1 MYAVQPQIKGDGRN
15 NKHEVKGRNHLSI
28 WTSLESGCLWMDI
41 SQSLCAPEVDEGI
54 KTKVELRRVHE
65 SPRTHKL
72 STLMAFMG
80 HSKDTTFWQA
90 NRAGL
95 GKN

>member
-1 MYAVQPQIKGDGRN
+1 MDGFSQT
-15 NKHEVKGRNHLSI
+15 LY
-28 WTSLESGCLWMDI
+28 SLH
-41 SQSLCAPEVDEGI
+41 APEADEGI

-80 HSKDTTFWQA
+80 YSKDTAFWQR

>member
-1 MYAVQPQIKGDGRN
+1 MDG
-15 NKHEVKGRNHLSI
+15 
-28 WTSLESGCLWMDI
+28 I
-41 SQSLCAPEVDEGI
+41 SQSLCAPEVEGI

-80 HSKDTTFWQA
+80 HSKDTAFWQR

-95 GKN
+95 GKKLKLVVRPTIRHYPDLLAVLYK